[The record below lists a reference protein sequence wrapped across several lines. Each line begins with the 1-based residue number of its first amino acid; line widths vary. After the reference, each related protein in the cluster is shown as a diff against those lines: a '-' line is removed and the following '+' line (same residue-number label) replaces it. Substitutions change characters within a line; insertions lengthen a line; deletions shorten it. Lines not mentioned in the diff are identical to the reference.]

1 VTITPAPPQGLQD
14 ARRLVQPGLRAA
26 VSRLDPTT
34 RAMTGYHFGWLEADG
49 TAADSD
55 GGKAVRPMLAL
66 LSARAVGAAP
76 EVAVPGAVAVELVHN
91 FSLLHDDLMDG
102 DTERRHRTTVWALWG
117 GPSAILTG
125 DALLGLAQEVLL
137 DVPDPTGPA
146 AARLLARA
154 TRELIRGQVED
165 MAYEGR
171 PEIDVAAVLAM
182 AEAKTAAL
190 LSASTAIG
198 AVLANGPAHAV
209 AGLADYG
216 RHLGLAFQLVD
227 DVLGIWGD
235 PAVTGKPAR
244 SDLRS
249 RKTSLPVARVIGL
262 GGPAADEVSR
272 WLAAEDEVDEDLLN
286 RIAAVVEQAGGRAWA
301 RHEAARH
308 ADAAAAALA
317 GVGAPADV
325 RAELQELAAFVVGRE
340 T

>member
-1 VTITPAPPQGLQD
+1 
-14 ARRLVQPGLRAA
+14 
-26 VSRLDPTT
+26 
-34 RAMTGYHFGWLEADG
+34 
-49 TAADSD
+49 
-55 GGKAVRPMLAL
+55 LAL
-66 LSARAVGAAP
+66 LAARAVGAEP

-137 DVPDPTGPA
+137 DVPGPTGAA
-146 AARLLARA
+146 AARLVAVA

-171 PEIDVAAVLAM
+171 PEIELAAVLAM

-198 AVLANGPAHAV
+198 AVLADAPPDAV
-209 AGLADYG
+209 AALADYG

-262 GGPAADEVSR
+262 GGPAADQVSA
-272 WLAAEDEVDEDLLN
+272 WLAAEDDASEDLLCH
-286 RIAAVVEQAGGRAWA
+286 IADVLEEAGGRAWA
-301 RHEAARH
+301 RQEAARH
-308 ADAAAAALA
+308 AEAASAALDR
-317 GVGAPADV
+317 VGASPDV
-325 RAELQELAAFVVGRE
+325 RAELRDLAAFVVGRE

>member
-1 VTITPAPPQGLQD
+1 
-14 ARRLVQPGLRAA
+14 
-26 VSRLDPTT
+26 
-34 RAMTGYHFGWLEADG
+34 
-49 TAADSD
+49 
-55 GGKAVRPMLAL
+55 
-66 LSARAVGAAP
+66 VGAEP

-137 DVPDPTGPA
+137 DVPGPQGPA
-146 AARLLARA
+146 AARLLAVA
-154 TRELIRGQVED
+154 TRDLIRGQVED

-171 PEIDVAAVLAM
+171 PEVDVAAVLAM

-198 AVLANGPAHAV
+198 AVLADAPARAV

-235 PAVTGKPAR
+235 PAVTGKPAL

-262 GGPAADEVSR
+262 GGPAADEVSA
-272 WLAAEDEVDEDLLN
+272 WLAATDQPSEELLQ
-286 RIAAVVEQAGGRAWA
+286 RIAGVLEDAGGRAWA
-301 RHEAARH
+301 RQEAARH
-308 ADAAAAALA
+308 AEAAATALD
-317 GVGAPADV
+317 GVGAPLDV
-325 RAELQELAAFVVGRE
+325 LAELRELATFVVARDA
-340 T
+340 